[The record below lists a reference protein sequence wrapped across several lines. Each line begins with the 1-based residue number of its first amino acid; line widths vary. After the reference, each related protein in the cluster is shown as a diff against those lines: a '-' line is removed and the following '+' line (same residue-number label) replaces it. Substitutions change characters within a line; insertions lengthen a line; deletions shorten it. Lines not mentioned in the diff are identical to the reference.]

1 MGSAPIDCH
10 HVPMGPVPVVGPGRL
25 EQPDQQTRWR
35 QAGRTGQHA
44 APEQPPRLRSGLWPG
59 EDRLETASSSARTL
73 GVAKDQPIYAE
84 GDPAEFC
91 YRVLGGGVRMV
102 KLMDDGRRQVTEFLL
117 PGDMLGLDTLDAYDL
132 TAEALMPTTLRRYR
146 RAAVEALADRDPAV
160 ARRLRSFAANS
171 LRQARERMV
180 LLGRKT
186 ATERI
191 ASFLLE
197 MTDHASSCRRDHV
210 TLPMSRNDIADHLG
224 LTTETVCRILTWLRE
239 GGTIS
244 ASPRRDG
251 GGVSIRDPASLR
263 ALAAGVPCRA
273 RGVRRAGVEADAPR
287 PTAAFADA

>member
-1 MGSAPIDCH
+1 MGSAQW
-10 HVPMGPVPVVGPGRL
+10 GPCQCRAGKAGTARPADTVAASGPDGSAR
-25 EQPDQQTRWR
+25 RAR
-35 QAGRTGQHA
+35 SNA
-44 APEQPPRLRSGLWPG
+44 PRLRSGLWPG

-91 YRVLGGGVRMV
+91 YRVLGGCVRMV

-132 TAEALMPTTLRRYR
+132 TAEAVMPTTLRRYR

-171 LRQARERMV
+171 LRQARERMM

-210 TLPMSRNDIADHLG
+210 PLPMGRGDIADHLG
-224 LTTETVCRILTWLRE
+224 LTTETVCRVLTLPAR
-239 GGTIS
+239 GRDHQRQPAPGRRGRFD
-244 ASPRRDG
+244 PRSG
-251 GGVSIRDPASLR
+251 EFAR
-263 ALAAGVPCRA
+263 AGRRGAVPRA
-273 RGVRRAGVEADAPR
+273 RGAARGRRGRRAEADGRVRRRLSGFR
-287 PTAAFADA
+287 S